1 MFSRASVNSFSTKS
15 ANPSASFTAP
25 SATTTNPRIKLDL
38 IEAQHA
44 HAIIDIQPEG
54 SADIYQSTILN
65 VDAVTK
71 TIVIDEL
78 FPQGFLG
85 KAGQPLTVTLRLAG
99 NRRVSFSTRLLAVKS
114 YSDSTHY
121 HLALPAD
128 IGYNQRRETYRFRLS
143 QPFAGTSEFVT
154 DDQFY
159 CAGVVQDISLN
170 GVRLALQH
178 RVALQA
184 GDALP
189 QLTFEF
195 AGLTFQCQ
203 ADVRNVQSDE
213 SGNVAIGVKF
223 RNMPRPQQRSLEQT
237 LARWHREQAR
247 QTAAA
252 RLASSVN

>member
-1 MFSRASVNSFSTKS
+1 MFSRASANTAIKPAIKNPGDSTTLP
-15 ANPSASFTAP
+15 AAA
-25 SATTTNPRIKLDL
+25 NPRIKLDL

-44 HAIIDIQPEG
+44 HAIIDIQAEG
-54 SADIYQSTILN
+54 AAEIYQSTILN
-65 VDAVTK
+65 VDATAK
-71 TIVIDEL
+71 TIVVDEL

-85 KAGQPLTVTLRLAG
+85 KSGQPLTVTLRLAG
-99 NRRVSFSTRLLAVKS
+99 NRRVSFSTRLLMLKN

-128 IGYNQRRETYRFRLS
+128 IGYSQRRETYRFRLS

-154 DDQFY
+154 NDRFY

-178 RVALQA
+178 RVALQS

-195 AGLTFQCQ
+195 AGMTFQCQ

-213 SGNVAIGVKF
+213 TGNVAIGIKF

-252 RLASSVN
+252 RI